1 MLNRYPLWKYI
12 MLVVVITLGLL
23 YALPNLYGEDP
34 AIQVSAG
41 RGVKVDNTTLKQV
54 QDALNKEHIDAKSV
68 ALDRESLLARFSS
81 TDVQIRAR
89 EVISDALGERYVV
102 ALNLAPATPAWLET
116 VGGQPMKLG
125 LDLRGGVH
133 FLMEVDVSS
142 ALEKLMSQT
151 QESFISTLKEQGIPY
166 SSAKK
171 LDNNVVEFTFPDSA
185 SRSRA
190 ISYLEPRYRDYAF
203 LNGENNTLQFMM
215 TDNRVREI
223 KDSSVKQNIETLRER
238 VNQLGVAEP
247 IVQRQG
253 ADRIVIQLPGIQDTA
268 RAKDIIGATA
278 TLEFRMVDTTV
289 DPAAA
294 SRGFIPGSS
303 ELKYRINGEPVVL
316 YKNVVLTGDHII
328 DSRVSRD
335 EMGQTIVSVTLD
347 NEGGRIMGSFTQK
360 NLKKLMATLYV
371 EYKDTGKKDSSGKA
385 ILEKQEEVINTATIQ
400 SAFGSQFQITGV
412 APEEADKL
420 SLLLRSGALIAPI
433 HIVEE
438 RTIGP
443 SLGLQNIN
451 QGLAACFWGLAITI
465 LFMLVVYKF
474 FGIFA
479 SLALLVNVVLIVG
492 IMSLLP
498 GATLTMPGIAG
509 IVLTVGMAVDA
520 NVLINERIKEE
531 LRNGRGVQQAIHEGY
546 NGAFTSIFDANIT
559 TLITAVILYAF
570 GTGSIKGF
578 AITLAI
584 GVLTSMFTSI
594 VGTRAIVN
602 LLYGGK
608 RVNKL
613 SI

>member
-1 MLNRYPLWKYI
+1 MLIAAILF
-12 MLVVVITLGLL
+12 GLL
-23 YALPNLYGEDP
+23 YALPNIYGEDP
-34 AIQVSAG
+34 AVQVSAG
-41 RGVKVDNTTLKQV
+41 RGVEVNNATLKQIE
-54 QDALNKEHIDAKSV
+54 DSLNKEQINIKAIS
-68 ALDRESLLARFSS
+68 LDRESVLVRFAN

-89 EVISDALGERYVV
+89 EIISETLGERYIV
-102 ALNLAPATPAWLET
+102 ALNLAPATPKWLEA
-116 VGGQPMKLG
+116 VGAQPMKLG

-142 ALEKLMSQT
+142 ALDKLMSQA
-151 QESFISTLKEQGIPY
+151 QESFTASLKEQGIVF

-171 LDNNVVEFTFPDSA
+171 LDDNVVEIIFPDSSA
-185 SRSRA
+185 RSRA
-190 ISYLEPRYRDYAF
+190 LSYLEPRNRDYAF
-203 LNGENNTLQFMM
+203 VNGEGNSVRVMM
-215 TDNRVREI
+215 TDQRIREI
-223 KDSSVKQNIETLRER
+223 KDSSVKQNIETLRSR

-268 RAKDIIGATA
+268 RAKDILGATA
-278 TLEFRMVDTTV
+278 TLEFRMVDTSV
-289 DPAAA
+289 DASAAA
-294 SRGFIPGSS
+294 RGFIPGSS
-303 ELKYRINGEPVVL
+303 EVKYTEKNEPVVL
-316 YKNVVLTGDHII
+316 YKRVVLTGDHII
-328 DSRVSRD
+328 DSRVSRN

-347 NEGGRIMGSFTQK
+347 NAGGRIMADFTQR

-371 EYKDTGKKDSSGKA
+371 EYKDTGKKDSQGKSV
-385 ILEKQEEVINTATIQ
+385 LEKQEEVINTATIQ

-412 APEEADKL
+412 HPAEADKL

-443 SLGLQNIN
+443 SLGQQNII
-451 QGLAACFWGLAITI
+451 QGLEACFWGLMVSVI
-465 LFMLVVYKF
+465 FMLVVYKV
-474 FGIFA
+474 FGVFA
-479 SLALLVNVVLIVG
+479 SIALVANVILIVG

-498 GATLTMPGIAG
+498 GATLSMPGIAG

-531 LRNGRGVQQAIHEGY
+531 LRNGRSVQQAIHEGY
-546 NGAFTSIFDANIT
+546 NGAFTSILDANLT
-559 TLITAVILYAF
+559 TLITAAILYWV
-570 GTGSIKGF
+570 GTGSVKGF

>member
-1 MLNRYPLWKYI
+1 
-12 MLVVVITLGLL
+12 MLVAVIILGLL
-23 YALPNLYGEDP
+23 YALPNIYGEDP
-34 AIQVSAG
+34 AVQVSAG
-41 RGVKVDNTTLKQV
+41 RGVQVTDTTLKQV
-54 QDALNKEHIDAKSV
+54 QDALNKEQIEIKAIS
-68 ALDRESLLARFSS
+68 LDRESVLARFAN
-81 TDVQIRAR
+81 TDIQIRAR

-102 ALNLAPATPAWLET
+102 ALNLAPATPAWLEA
-116 VGGQPMKLG
+116 VGAHPMKLG

-142 ALEKLMSQT
+142 ALEKLMSQA
-151 QESFISTLKEQGIPY
+151 QESFTASLKEQGIAY

-171 LDNNVVEFTFPDSA
+171 LDENTVELAFPDSS

-190 ISYLEPRYRDYAF
+190 LAYLEPRNRDYAF
-203 LNGENNTLQFMM
+203 LNGPDNSVSIVM
-215 TDNRVREI
+215 TDARIREI
-223 KDSSVKQNIETLRER
+223 KDSSVVQNIETLRNR

-253 ADRIVIQLPGIQDTA
+253 ADRIVVQLPGIQDTA
-268 RAKDIIGATA
+268 RAKDILGATA
-278 TLEFRMVDTTV
+278 TLEFRMVDTSV
-289 DPAAA
+289 DAAAA

-303 ELKYRINGEPVVL
+303 EVKYTAKGEPVVL
-316 YKNVVLTGDHII
+316 FKRVVLTGDHII
-328 DSRVSRD
+328 DSRVGRS
-335 EMGQTIVSVTLD
+335 EIGQTLVSVTLD
-347 NEGGRIMGSFTQK
+347 NAGGSIMADFTQR

-371 EYKDTGKKDSSGKA
+371 EYKDTGKKDSNGKS

-400 SAFGSQFQITGV
+400 GAFGSQFQITGV

-443 SLGLQNIN
+443 SLGQQNIS
-451 QGLAACFWGLAITI
+451 QGLQACFWGLI
-465 LFMLVVYKF
+465 LTAAFMLVVYKV
-474 FGIFA
+474 FGVFA
-479 SLALLVNVVLIVG
+479 SLALLLNIVLIVG

-498 GATLTMPGIAG
+498 GATLSMPGIAG

-531 LRNGRGVQQAIHEGY
+531 LRNGRSVQQAIHEGY

-559 TLITAVILYAF
+559 TLITAVILYWA

-578 AITLAI
+578 AITLGI

>member
-1 MLNRYPLWKYI
+1 
-12 MLVVVITLGLL
+12 MLVVVIALGLL

-41 RGVKVDNTTLKQV
+41 RGVKVDNTTLTEV
-54 QDALNKEHIDAKSV
+54 RTALEKEQIDVKSI
-68 ALDRESLLARFSS
+68 ALDRDSLLARFSS

-102 ALNLAPATPAWLET
+102 ALNLAPATPAWLEA
-116 VGGQPMKLG
+116 VGAQPMKLG

-142 ALEKLMSQT
+142 ALDKLMSQT
-151 QESFISTLKEQGIPY
+151 QESFISVLKEQGIPY
-166 SSAKK
+166 SSTKK
-171 LDNNVVEFTFPDSA
+171 LEDNSVEFTFPDSA

-190 ISYLEPRYRDYAF
+190 SSYLEPRYRDYAF
-203 LNGENNTLQFMM
+203 INGENNTLMFMM
-215 TDNRVREI
+215 TDERVREI

-247 IVQRQG
+247 VVQRQG

-278 TLEFRMVDTTV
+278 TLDFRMVDTSV
-289 DPAAA
+289 DASAA

-303 ELKYRINGEPVVL
+303 ELKYRSTGEPVVL
-316 YKNVVLTGDHII
+316 YKRVVLTGDHII
-328 DSRVSRD
+328 DSRVSRN
-335 EMGQTIVSVTLD
+335 EMGQTVVNVTLD
-347 NEGGRIMGSFTQK
+347 NEGGRIMSDFTQK
-360 NLKKLMATLYV
+360 NLKKPMATLYV

-451 QGLAACFWGLAITI
+451 QGLQACFWGLAVTI

-492 IMSLLP
+492 VMSLLP

-520 NVLINERIKEE
+520 NVLVNERIKEE
-531 LRNGRGVQQAIHEGY
+531 LRNGRSVQQAIHEGY